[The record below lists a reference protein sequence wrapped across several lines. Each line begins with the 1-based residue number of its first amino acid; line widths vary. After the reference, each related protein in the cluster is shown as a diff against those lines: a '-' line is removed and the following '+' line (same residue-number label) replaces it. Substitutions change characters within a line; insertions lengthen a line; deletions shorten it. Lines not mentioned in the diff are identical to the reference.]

1 MSMAFEDAQN
11 RAAQTSR
18 IRKLLLYSLQVLL
31 PRFCRRLIC
40 KGYLATL
47 AKPHYKVSRLSC
59 IVRLAVNNPTI
70 SSGAVRACPPQ
81 SASRY
86 RHQQVARAILT
97 GIVLYQFQRDSL
109 KLFCAI
115 LAKTPLKN
123 QPPLSQAPF
132 LAPETQPD
140 CPPTRS
146 PCNCDREYERAQQV
160 QAVPVRSDKIQRNQ

>member
-1 MSMAFEDAQN
+1 MAFEDGQN

-18 IRKLLLYSLQVLL
+18 IRELLLRSLQFLL

-40 KGYLATL
+40 KGYLASL
-47 AKPHYKVSRLSC
+47 AEPHSKVSRLGW

-70 SSGAVRACPPQ
+70 SSGAMRVCPWQ
-81 SASRY
+81 SAGRY
-86 RHQQVARAILT
+86 RHQQIAWAILA
-97 GIVLYQFQRDSL
+97 GIVLYQFQRDPL
-109 KLFCAI
+109 KLFRPI

-123 QPPLSQAPF
+123 QPLLSQAPF

-160 QAVPVRSDKIQRNQ
+160 QPVPVRNEEM